1 MRVIKIDQ
9 VPKDPFYG
17 PTPTIGIG
25 TIKAQTILTEQMSK
39 NYLIK
44 VVHYNKGAR
53 NKLHT
58 HTCDQVLIV
67 TEGKGIVATDQGET
81 IVQAGDIV
89 HIPAGEKHWQGAT
102 KDDSFSHI
110 FVLSAD
116 NQTTQ
121 LEE

>member
-1 MRVIKIDQ
+1 MRVIKIDR

-67 TEGKGIVATDQGET
+67 TEGKGIVATEQGET
-81 IVQAGDIV
+81 IVQVGDIV
-89 HIPAGEKHWQGAT
+89 HIPRR
-102 KDDSFSHI
+102 
-110 FVLSAD
+110 
-116 NQTTQ
+116 
-121 LEE
+121 